1 MDTIENILTV
11 TELNSKIK
19 ILLEQNFKFVYLTG
33 EISNFKVHSRSGHFY
48 FTLKDDKSQVQAVM
62 WSSRNQSLL
71 CTPKDGMQVIVT
83 GRITVFG
90 ARGTFQVEVWELN
103 PRGIGEFQL
112 KFEKLKQK
120 LLDEGLFDEQYK
132 KPLPKFPGCVAILTS
147 RTGAVLHDFIKI
159 IKRRFPI
166 LKIYLYPVS
175 VQGYE
180 SSRDIINGL
189 KNIEKLVKSDKIP
202 PIDII
207 VIARGGGSIEDLW
220 PFNDETLARAI
231 FECKIPVVSAIG
243 HEVDFTI
250 CDFVADFRAP
260 TPSAAAEL
268 ITPDINELIEN
279 LSKFSYFYK
288 NLIKNKVDALK
299 NSIKE
304 IQSNYYFNR
313 PRDIIFNYYQRIDE
327 LSRLLTNITN
337 NRLVDIKT
345 KLKAYRSALYHI
357 SPDNNLKKGY
367 TLIFKNELDIFS
379 SSNSNEKDFTKL
391 ITRASELEKYDEV
404 DIKFHD
410 NKKTAKII
418 D

>member
-1 MDTIENILTV
+1 MEKSDILTV
-11 TELNSKIK
+11 SELNAQIK
-19 ILLEQNFKFVYLTG
+19 ILLEQNYRFVYLSG
-33 EISNFKVHSRSGHFY
+33 EISNFKVHSQSGHYY
-48 FTLKDDKSQVQAVM
+48 FTLKDEKSQIQAVM

-71 CTPKDGMQVIVT
+71 FTPKDGIQVIVT
-83 GRITVFG
+83 GRISVFN
-90 ARGTFQVEVWELN
+90 ARGTYQIEVWDIN
-103 PRGIGEFQL
+103 PRGIGELQM

-120 LLDEGLFDEQYK
+120 LFDEGLFDEQYK
-132 KPLPKFPGCVAILTS
+132 KPLPKFPEYAAIMTS
-147 RTGAVLHDFIKI
+147 KTGAVLHDFIKI
-159 IKRRFPI
+159 IRRRYPI

-175 VQGYE
+175 VQGYDA
-180 SSRDIINGL
+180 SRDITNGL
-189 KNIEKLVKSDKIP
+189 KIIEKLVKSDQIP
-202 PIDII
+202 PMDMI
-207 VIARGGGSIEDLW
+207 VIARGGGSLEDLW
-220 PFNDETLARAI
+220 PFNDENLARAI
-231 FECKIPVVSAIG
+231 FECKIPVVSAVG

-250 CDFVADFRAP
+250 CDFVADLRAP

-268 ITPDINELIEN
+268 VTPDINELIEN

-288 NLIKNKVDALK
+288 NFVKNKVDALK

-313 PRDIIFNYYQRIDE
+313 PRDVIYNYYQRIDE

-337 NRLVDIKT
+337 NRLSDIKN
-345 KLKAYRSALYHI
+345 KLKSYKSSLHHI

-367 TLIFKNELDIFS
+367 ALIFRNELDIF
-379 SSNSNEKDFTKL
+379 NSGNREGKDFTKL
-391 ITRASELEKYDEV
+391 ITRASELNKYDEV

>member
-1 MDTIENILTV
+1 MDRLENILTV
-11 TELNSKIK
+11 SELNAQIK

-33 EISNFKVHSRSGHFY
+33 ELSNFKIHSQSGHYY
-48 FTLKDDKSQVQAVM
+48 FTLKDEKSQVQAVM

-71 CTPKDGMQVIVT
+71 FTPKDGMQVIVT
-83 GRITVFG
+83 GRISLFG
-90 ARGTFQVEVWELN
+90 ARGTYQIEVWELN
-103 PRGIGEFQL
+103 PRGIGELQL
-112 KFEKLKQK
+112 RFDRLKQK
-120 LLDEGLFDEQYK
+120 LFDEGLFDEQHK
-132 KPLPKFPGCVAILTS
+132 KPLPKFPQYVSILTS
-147 RTGAVLHDFIKI
+147 KTGAVIHDFIKI
-159 IKRRFPI
+159 IKRRYPI
-166 LKIYLYPVS
+166 LKIYLYPVA
-175 VQGYE
+175 VQGNE
-180 SSRDIINGL
+180 ASRDLINAI
-189 KNIEKLVKSDKIP
+189 KSIEKLLKMHKIP
-202 PIDII
+202 QIDLI
-207 VIARGGGSIEDLW
+207 VIARGGGSLEDLW
-220 PFNDETLARAI
+220 SFNDENLARAI
-231 FECKIPVVSAIG
+231 FDCKIPVVSAVG

-250 CDFVADFRAP
+250 CDFVADLRAP
-260 TPSAAAEL
+260 TPSVAAEL

-327 LSRLLTNITN
+327 MSRLLTNITN
-337 NRLVDIKT
+337 NRVLEIKN
-345 KLKAYRSALYHI
+345 KIKAYKSALHHI

-367 TLIFKNELDIFS
+367 ALVFRNELDIFS
-379 SSNSNEKDFTKL
+379 SGAGSEKDFTKL
-391 ITRASELEKYDEV
+391 ITRASELDKYDEV